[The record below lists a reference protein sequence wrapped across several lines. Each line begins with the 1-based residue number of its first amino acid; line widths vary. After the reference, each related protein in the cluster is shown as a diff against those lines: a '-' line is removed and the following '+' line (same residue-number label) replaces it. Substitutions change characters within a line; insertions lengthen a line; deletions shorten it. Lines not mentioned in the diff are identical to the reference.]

1 MSSVTNGYCAPE
13 ELAGYLR
20 NVDITTNSG
29 PITDAINEASRQID
43 AYCGRRFFLDASAS
57 NRTYWTNDTRVLIFD
72 DATSVTSIKLSTGDN
87 GTYDLT
93 YTAGTDYTLEPL
105 NGRGS
110 GLEGLPYWRA
120 RFTTDVLPTNTST
133 PCAQINATWGW
144 AAVPE
149 PVRQACLIMAS
160 EAFKLAEAPFGVAGF
175 GEMGVVRVGKMSPKA
190 ADMLRPYRTGD
201 SILGAA

>member
-1 MSSVTNGYCAPE
+1 MTVTNGYCS
-13 ELAGYLR
+13 LADLGAYLR
-20 NVDITTNSG
+20 NVDANTFAAELDN
-29 PITDAINEASRQID
+29 AINEASRQVD
-43 AYCGRRFFLDASAS
+43 AYCGRRFFLDGSSSA
-57 NRTYWTNDTRVLIFD
+57 RTYWTNDTRVLIFD
-72 DATSVTSIKLSTGDN
+72 DATTVTSIKLSTGDN
-87 GTYDLT
+87 GTYDYT
-93 YTAGTDYTLEPL
+93 YTVGTDYTLEPL

-120 RFTTDVLPTNTST
+120 RFTTAVLPTNTST
-133 PCAQINATWGW
+133 PCAQVTATWGW
-144 AAVPE
+144 AAIPE
-149 PVRQACLIMAS
+149 PVRQACLILAS

>member
-1 MSSVTNGYCAPE
+1 MTVTNGYCTQAD
-13 ELAGYLR
+13 LAAYLR
-20 NVDITTNSG
+20 NVDATTFA
-29 PITDAINEASRQID
+29 TELDDAVNEASRQVD
-43 AYCGRRFFLDASAS
+43 AYCGRRFFLDNTSSA
-57 NRTYWTNDTRVLIFD
+57 RTYWTNDTRVLIFD
-72 DATSVTSIKLSTGDN
+72 DATTVTSIKLSTADN

-93 YTAGTDYTLEPL
+93 YTVGTDYTLEPL

-133 PCAQINATWGW
+133 PCAQITATWGW
-144 AAVPE
+144 AAIPA
-149 PVRQACLIMAS
+149 PVRQACLILAS
-160 EAFKLAEAPFGVAGF
+160 EAFKLSEAPFGVAGF

>member
-1 MSSVTNGYCAPE
+1 MSSVSNGYCSIDD
-13 ELAGYLR
+13 LAAYLR
-20 NVDITTNSG
+20 NVDTTTNSG
-29 PITDAINEASRQID
+29 QITDAINEASRQVD
-43 AYCGRRFFLDASAS
+43 AYCGRRFFLDATSSA
-57 NRTYWTNDTRVLIFD
+57 RTYWTNDTRVLIFD
-72 DATSVTSIKLSTGDN
+72 DATAVSTIKLSTGDN

-93 YTAGTDYTLEPL
+93 YTVGTDYTLEPL

-133 PCAQINATWGW
+133 PCAQVTATWGW

-149 PVRQACLIMAS
+149 PVRQACLILAS

>member
-1 MSSVTNGYCAPE
+1 MTVTNGYCS
-13 ELAGYLR
+13 LADLGAYLR
-20 NVDITTNSG
+20 NVDANTFAAELDN
-29 PITDAINEASRQID
+29 AINEASRQVD
-43 AYCGRRFFLDASAS
+43 AYCGRRFFLDNTSSA
-57 NRTYWTNDTRVLIFD
+57 RTYWTDDTRVLIFD
-72 DATSVTSIKLSTGDN
+72 DATTVTSIKLSTGDN
-87 GTYDLT
+87 GTYDYT
-93 YTAGTDYTLEPL
+93 YTVGTDYTLEPL

-120 RFTTDVLPTNTST
+120 RFTTAVLPTNTST
-133 PCAQINATWGW
+133 PCAQVTATWGW
-144 AAVPE
+144 AAIPE
-149 PVRQACLIMAS
+149 PVRQACLILAS